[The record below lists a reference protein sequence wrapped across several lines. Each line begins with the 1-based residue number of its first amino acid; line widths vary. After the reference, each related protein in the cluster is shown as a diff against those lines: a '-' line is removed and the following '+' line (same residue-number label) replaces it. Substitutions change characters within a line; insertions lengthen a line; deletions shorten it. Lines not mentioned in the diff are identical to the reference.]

1 MKAQDTQKWR
11 GGKVKDVESWTLWIR
26 KGRCGEKQRS
36 QSLGLGWKELLAGR
50 KQAQVLTSS
59 WPCTWSQGC
68 GSWAQCSAPEPCCF
82 LFQLPAPKL
91 AQVMPR
97 HSASR
102 RPSKSCLL
110 FISVFFSGTSSF
122 WGSCLG
128 RLSHSTRSD

>member
-1 MKAQDTQKWR
+1 M
-11 GGKVKDVESWTLWIR
+11 KDVESWTLWIR

-91 AQVMPR
+91 L
-97 HSASR
+97 SSR
-102 RPSKSCLL
+102 NTVVQRCITIVETRTSHWGLKKSICVLGGTVITRPGRFS
-110 FISVFFSGTSSF
+110 FIQAPLIG
-122 WGSCLG
+122 
-128 RLSHSTRSD
+128 